1 MRGMHGK
8 VKADPKAFE
17 EFAKKFMSKEFQA
30 KLKRAVQNPSGCD
43 AKSVLR
49 HLVPIMKSVGKNTS
63 FGALERHVAGGDIL
77 AMGRR
82 YGAASLFLTVAVDDV
97 NSPNVFRLTFEV

>member
-1 MRGMHGK
+1 
-8 VKADPKAFE
+8 
-17 EFAKKFMSKEFQA
+17 MSKEFQA

-97 NSPNVFRLTFEV
+97 NSPNVFRLTF